1 MAKDINLLPD
11 ITLNEERESKRQ
23 KLLTVVSMAILVI
36 GTFGLLAAI
45 AIDITLGEVHKR
57 VVAENTKLIETIST
71 YADVEIMQKTLKAK
85 LTTSGTILNAAK
97 DYKTDLEN
105 LQSVLPESGIAIQ
118 SIGIDKTNKVSI
130 SGKASDSSSFNAYVS
145 NLLDREK
152 GSKFFDDITL
162 GSVSTA
168 QDGTLQFS
176 LAMMLKKAEGKNEKP
191 VVVE

>member
-11 ITLNEERESKRQ
+11 ITLNEEKESKRQ
-23 KLLTVVSMAILVI
+23 KLLTVSSLAILVV
-36 GTFGLLAAI
+36 GVFALLASI
-45 AIDITLGEVHKR
+45 AIDITLGEIHKKL
-57 VVAENTKLIETIST
+57 VAENTQLIETIST

-85 LTTSGTILNAAK
+85 LNTSGSILKASK
-97 DYKTDLEN
+97 DYKLDLEN
-105 LQSVLPESGIAIQ
+105 LQSMLPDSGISIQ
-118 SIGIDKTNKVSI
+118 SVGIDKTDKISI
-130 SGKASDSSSFNAYVS
+130 AGKATNSSSFNAYVS

-176 LAMMLKKAEGKNEKP
+176 LSMLLKKDEVSK
-191 VVVE
+191 